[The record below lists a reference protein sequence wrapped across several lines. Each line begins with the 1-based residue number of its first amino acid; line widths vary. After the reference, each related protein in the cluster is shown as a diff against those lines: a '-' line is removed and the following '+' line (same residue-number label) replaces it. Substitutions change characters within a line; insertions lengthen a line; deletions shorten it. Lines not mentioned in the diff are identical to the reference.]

1 MRKNATTLGEYDAAM
16 DDLDRLPIIGTHQV
30 GELVIAVSHKTWTV
44 SDAHGNRW
52 SAGART
58 GAAMRQGVRKAVGKW
73 LAGKFQA
80 IR

>member
-1 MRKNATTLGEYDAAM
+1 MQREATTLAQYDAAM

-44 SDAHGNRW
+44 TDSHGNHW
-52 SAGART
+52 SAGARS
-58 GAAMRQGVRKAVGKW
+58 GAAMRQGVRKAVDKW